1 MQTDM
6 SFLRIMFGVRVTR
19 SYTHGGTCT
28 EIVLLK
34 VRKIE
39 GKNTKFREVQDLSY
53 GPDKK
58 A

>member
-1 MQTDM
+1 M

-19 SYTHGGTCT
+19 SYIHGGTCT